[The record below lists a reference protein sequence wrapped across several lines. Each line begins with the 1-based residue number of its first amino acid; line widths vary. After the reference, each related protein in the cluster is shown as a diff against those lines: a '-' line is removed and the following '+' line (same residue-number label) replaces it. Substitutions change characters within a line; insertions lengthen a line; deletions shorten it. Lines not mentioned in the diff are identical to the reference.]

1 MTDADRKFRMT
12 VDLSVLE
19 ALGINLYS
27 NAAAVLSELVA
38 NAWDADSSRVE
49 IDWDTG
55 NDRVTVSDTGT
66 GMSVEDINSRFLK
79 VGYAKRTSEGAVSPR
94 WGRPYMG
101 RKGIGKLSVFSIADV
116 VEVYSTKDSRSI
128 GLRIEIGALRN
139 AMKAGKEYNPDEITP
154 VPEEYVR
161 AGTTIVLSSLKK
173 SRADLTA
180 AALRKRL
187 ARRFD
192 VVDQTPED
200 QGGFKLFIDGK
211 PVTYADRQELKKLQF
226 IWEIGEKRLEDRA
239 LPSDVK
245 RFVIEDNIVDTS
257 AGWEVKGWI
266 GTAKTPTDLTDDED
280 AGSLKNIIV
289 IARKRPIQEGIIEKL
304 DFSRLF
310 GNYVT
315 GQIEADFL
323 DLDEFDDIATS
334 DRQRLIEDDPRVIA
348 LQKYLRKVF
357 LDASEQWAEERPS
370 KESKNAIDRY
380 PQVKSWLESLPSWQR
395 KPATAMIGNIAGLA
409 LEGTNAEKNRRA
421 LFRSGIL
428 AFARVGLRQSVEEL
442 SQLSRVTVEDLLP
455 VLTEQSSY
463 EAALFVD
470 ILRTRLSAIEKM
482 REISDANEKEKV
494 LQRHLFDHLWLLDP
508 SWERATGSE
517 RIEEDL
523 RRVEPGSFALDEDE
537 KEVRGRIDIRYRTT
551 GGRHVIVELK
561 RYERAV
567 KVGELAEQGRK
578 YADALYQVL
587 SETNRENEGIE
598 VVFVLGKKPTAARL
612 GFKSDDEQIKQELDI
627 FNGSYILYDTLIGN
641 ARRQYSEYLEAS
653 DKAKELD
660 QLLGSFNDDE
670 LTDVAG

>member
-1 MTDADRKFRMT
+1 MT

-38 NAWDADSSRVE
+38 NAWDADSGRVE
-49 IDWDTG
+49 ITWDTD
-55 NDRVTVSDTGT
+55 NDKVTVSDTGS
-66 GMSVEDINSRFLK
+66 GMSVEDINNRFLK
-79 VGYAKRTSEGAVSPR
+79 VGYAKRATEGSVSPQ

-116 VEVYSTKDSRSI
+116 VEVYSTKDSQSI
-128 GLRIEIGALRN
+128 GLRIEIGELRN
-139 AMKAGKEYNPDEITP
+139 AMRQGKEYNPDEVTP
-154 VPEEYVR
+154 VPKEYEKK
-161 AGTTIVLSSLKK
+161 GTTIVLSSLKK
-173 SRADLTA
+173 SRADLTS

-192 VVDQTPED
+192 VIDQTPED
-200 QGGFKLFIDGK
+200 SGGFKLFIDGK

-239 LPSDVK
+239 LPSSVK
-245 RFVIEDNIVDTS
+245 RFVIEDDVVSSEFNWKVR
-257 AGWEVKGWI
+257 GWI
-266 GTAKTPTDLTDDED
+266 GTAKTPTDLTDDEE

-289 IARKRPIQEGIIEKL
+289 LARKRPIQEGIIEKL

-323 DLDEFDDIATS
+323 DLDDQDDIATS

-370 KESKNAIDRY
+370 KESASALDRY
-380 PQVKSWLESLPSWQR
+380 PKIKSWIDELPAWQK
-395 KPATAMIGNIAGLA
+395 KPAQTMIGSIASLT
-409 LEGTNAEKNRRA
+409 LEGANAEKNRRA

-428 AFARVGLRQSVEEL
+428 AFERVGLRHSIVDLE
-442 SQLSRVTVEDLLP
+442 QLSRVTATDLLP
-455 VLTEQSSY
+455 VLAEQSSY
-463 EAALFVD
+463 ESALFVD
-470 ILRTRLSAIEKM
+470 ILRTRLGAIEKM
-482 REISDANEKEKV
+482 RELSDANEKEKV
-494 LQRHLFDHLWLLDP
+494 LQKHLFDHLWLLDP
-508 SWERATGSE
+508 SWERATGSA

-523 RRVEPGSFALDEDE
+523 RRIQPGEFAVDEAGN
-537 KEVRGRIDIRYRTT
+537 EVRGRIDIRYATT
-551 GGRHVIVELK
+551 GGQHVIVELK
-561 RYERAV
+561 RYDRKC
-567 KVGELAEQGRK
+567 KVNELADQGRK

-587 SETNRENEGIE
+587 SETAQQTERIE
-598 VVFVLGKKPTAARL
+598 VIFVLGSKPSVERL
-612 GFKSDDEQIKQELDI
+612 GMRSDDDQIQRQLEI
-627 FNGSYILYDTLIGN
+627 FNGSYVLYDTLMGN

-653 DKAKELD
+653 DKAKWLD
-660 QLLGSFNDDE
+660 QLLGSLEDDE
-670 LTDVAG
+670 SVAE

>member
-1 MTDADRKFRMT
+1 MSESGNKFRMT

-49 IDWDTG
+49 INWDTA
-55 NDRVTVSDTGT
+55 NDRVTVSDTGS
-66 GMSVEDINSRFLK
+66 GMSVDDVNDRFLK
-79 VGYAKRTSEGAVSPR
+79 VGYAKRTSEGTVSPR
-94 WGRPYMG
+94 WNRPYMG

-116 VEVYSTKDSRSI
+116 VDVYSTKDAQSI
-128 GLRIEIGALRN
+128 GLRIEIGDLRD
-139 AMKAGKEYNPDEITP
+139 AMREGREYNPSEIA
-154 VPEEYVR
+154 VPEEYAT

-200 QGGFKLFIDGK
+200 EGGFKLFIDGK

-239 LPSDVK
+239 LPSSVK
-245 RFVIEDNIVDTS
+245 RFVIEDNVIDAA
-257 AGWEVKGWI
+257 AGWKVRGWI
-266 GTAKTPTDLTDDED
+266 GTAKTPTDLTEDEE

-289 IARKRPIQEGIIEKL
+289 LARKRPIQEGIIEKL

-323 DLDEFDDIATS
+323 DLDDFDDIATS

-348 LQKYLRKVF
+348 LQKYLRKIF

-380 PQVKSWLESLPSWQR
+380 PQVKSWLESLPAWQQ

-409 LEGTNAEKNRRA
+409 LEGKNAEKNRRA

-428 AFARVGLRQSVEEL
+428 AFARVGLRKSIEEL

-455 VLTEQSSY
+455 VLSEQSSY

-494 LQRHLFDHLWLLDP
+494 LQRHLFEHLWLLDP
-508 SWERATGSE
+508 SWERATGSA

-523 RRVEPGSFALDEDE
+523 RRVEPGSFAVDEKE

-561 RYERAV
+561 RYERST

-587 SETNRENEGIE
+587 SETNRQNEGIE

-627 FNGSYILYDTLIGN
+627 FNGSYVLYDTLIGN

-670 LTDVAG
+670 LSGTVG